1 MKGGAFWYSLIV
13 GAAFD
18 SYCYCL
24 YVDESE
30 LSLSHS
36 GFSTLSTYLSVSL
49 SIYIYLSIYLSTYLS
64 DYLNLSIYLSVCLSV
79 CLPAWLSVCLSVC
92 KRGSII
98 AIKQQRKMQQTI
110 DTKESK

>member
-49 SIYIYLSIYLSTYLS
+49 SLYIYICLSIYLSTYLS
-64 DYLNLSIYLSVCLSV
+64 DYLNLSIY
-79 CLPAWLSVCLSVC
+79 LSVCLSVC

-110 DTKESK
+110 DTKEAK

>member
-49 SIYIYLSIYLSTYLS
+49 SIYISVYLSIYLS
-64 DYLNLSIYLSVCLSV
+64 I
-79 CLPAWLSVCLSVC
+79 
-92 KRGSII
+92 
-98 AIKQQRKMQQTI
+98 
-110 DTKESK
+110 

>member
-49 SIYIYLSIYLSTYLS
+49 SLYIYICLSIYLP
-64 DYLNLSIYLSVCLSV
+64 IYL
-79 CLPAWLSVCLSVC
+79 
-92 KRGSII
+92 
-98 AIKQQRKMQQTI
+98 TI
-110 DTKESK
+110 